1 MSKYSLWSVSP
12 DIPSANSSS
21 SCQLVQDLLL
31 LCSPVIG
38 STWWSSGSQP
48 AVGLA
53 GLCYRAVH
61 QTGRRLKAF
70 EGVNTIFWQSM
81 KENEAHKGKLKG
93 KSSWTPLATRKQP
106 PRGTRNWEPCWWR
119 WPTRRLTGEKV
130 AWLIYL
136 NYFCLNDWR
145 SMNIINRDHLSE
157 GPSTS
162 WRPDWSDCTSIHSAW
177 CAVTHLVFSQ
187 QQHEYDTSVFRV
199 DWT

>member
-21 SCQLVQDLLL
+21 SCQLVQELLL
-31 LCSPVIG
+31 LCSTVIG

-106 PRGTRNWEPCWWR
+106 PRGTRNWEPWWWR

-130 AWLIYL
+130 ALIDLFELFLLQSLKINEHNQWWSPLRRSQHQQKTRLEWLHFYSL
-136 NYFCLNDWR
+136 CLVGCD
-145 SMNIINRDHLSE
+145 SLS
-157 GPSTS
+157 
-162 WRPDWSDCTSIHSAW
+162 
-177 CAVTHLVFSQ
+177 V
-187 QQHEYDTSVFRV
+187 
-199 DWT
+199 